1 MNIKGIDVSTFQG
14 KIDWN
19 KVKAAGIKYAILRC
33 GYGSDIK
40 SQDDDQFKRNA
51 DECTRLGIPFGV
63 YLYSYATDVN
73 MAKSEAEHV
82 IRLLKGYKLTYPVYL
97 DLEDAGTTARC
108 SGKVIADMT
117 ETFCEAI
124 KKAGYYP
131 GVYSNTS
138 WFTKKLTDKRFD
150 KYDKWVAQYNTEC
163 QYKGKYNMWQYS
175 SKGKVDGINGSVDMN
190 YCYVDYPKIISGA
203 SNTKPVSTATKP
215 AGATTKP
222 TSSTVTKTIDQWV
235 DEVLAGKWGSGTE
248 RKTAITKAGGN
259 YSAIQAAV
267 NERLSKQTAKEEIK
281 NERTY
286 VVKKGDTLSAIANK
300 YNTTVSKLAK
310 ANGITNP
317 NLIYPGQKLNIK

>member
-1 MNIKGIDVSTFQG
+1 MNLKGIDVSTYQG
-14 KIDWN
+14 KIDWE
-19 KVKAAGIKYAILRC
+19 KVKKAGIKYAILRC

-40 SQDDDQFKRNA
+40 SQDDTRFKRNA

-63 YLYSYATDVN
+63 YLYSYATSVS

-82 IRLLKGYKLTYPVYL
+82 IRLLKGYKLDYPVYL
-97 DLEDAGTTARC
+97 DLEDNGTTAKC
-108 SGKVIADMT
+108 SNKVIADIT
-117 ETFCEAI
+117 EAFCETV

-131 GVYSNTS
+131 AVYSNTS
-138 WFTKKLTDKRFD
+138 WFNTKLTDKRFNN
-150 KYDKWVAQYNTEC
+150 YDKWVAQYYSVCE
-163 QYKGKYNMWQYS
+163 YKGNHAIWQYS
-175 SKGKVDGINGSVDMN
+175 SSGKVDGISGNVDMN
-190 YCYVDYPKIISGA
+190 YCYVDYPTIINGEKSKPA
-203 SNTKPVSTATKP
+203 STTTKP
-215 AGATTKP
+215 ASATASTTKKP
-222 TSSTVTKTIDQWV
+222 TKTITQWV